1 MNIGRIFPFA
11 VMLAMIP
18 AYVSSLSS
26 LSQMHHNLPKGNDA
40 SPVLPSAVLKLTS
53 LEHDGVTS
61 DFLYLKGLVFYGST
75 YEGEGKTQRAVKG
88 WEYTW
93 LYHTLKAATELD
105 PYFLDPYVFANSVLV
120 WDAGMAREANALLE
134 KGSRYRDW
142 DYWLPFYLGF
152 NYYYFLHDN
161 DKASASLM
169 EASKRPG
176 AGSFIPFFAARIA
189 YKGNRT
195 ENAILFLEGVL
206 KTTKDESMRKDYE
219 TRLETLK
226 RILFL
231 ENAVAAYREKT
242 GGAPDN
248 FNALLEQR
256 IIDRIPDDP
265 YGGKFY
271 IEKDGTIRT
280 TSDLRPMK

>member
-18 AYVSSLSS
+18 AYVASLSS
-26 LSQMHHNLPKGNDA
+26 LSLMHHSLPKGDDA
-40 SPVLPSAVLKLTS
+40 SPVLPAAVLKITS
-53 LEHDGVTS
+53 LEHDGVTA
-61 DFLYLKGLVFYGST
+61 DFLYLRGLVFYGST

-93 LYHTLKAATELD
+93 LYHTLKAATDLD
-105 PYFLDPYVFANSVLV
+105 PYFLDPYFFANSVLV
-120 WDAGMAREANALLE
+120 WDAGRVREANALLE
-134 KGSRYRDW
+134 KGSHYRDW

-152 NYYYFLHDN
+152 NYYYFLNDN
-161 DKASASLM
+161 VKASASLM

-195 ENAILFLEGVL
+195 ENAIIFLEGVL

-219 TRLETLK
+219 TRLETFK

-231 ENAVAAYREKT
+231 EKGVVVYQKKVGKT
-242 GGAPDN
+242 PEN
-248 FNALLEQR
+248 LNALVEQQ
-256 IIDRIPDDP
+256 IIGRIPEDP

-271 IEKDGTIRT
+271 IDKDGSIKT
-280 TSDLRPMK
+280 TSELRPMK